1 VYTRKFDFQFRGPR
15 PGYFTGT
22 DVKAP
27 VPGTILGHVPDCNHP
42 LSPDPRVHGIPV
54 LLGLGRFSHAHR
66 RVVLG
71 LWLLT
76 ILLLGA
82 GVGTIGNSFSTQF
95 GLPDVESAQG
105 FALLKERFGGEES
118 GRSGTIVVRSTDGFA
133 EDQRTQLN
141 DFFAVLDARD
151 DMRVVS
157 PFTPEG
163 ARQVSPRGDIAF
175 ATVGLAADLNSAEQF
190 EEVFSE
196 MKSLQP
202 DVPGAQIEY
211 GGEVFAAFETPTSEV
226 LGLAFA
232 IIILVFAFGSV
243 LAMGLPVGTAFG
255 GIASGVTVVTLASN
269 LVTMPDFATTLGVMI
284 GLGVGIDYALFI
296 VTRYREA
303 RQRGLPCDQA
313 TAESVDTAGRAVLFA
328 GTTVV
333 ISLLG
338 MLIMGVGFMNG
349 MAIGASI
356 TVAFTMLAS
365 VTLLPALLGFVG
377 ERVEVTRWRG
387 VLATGLVAL
396 ALVGYGTKQQV
407 LLYAAPA
414 AGLVLLVG
422 GLVPALRRPLPAR
435 RVKPAQQTLPY
446 RWSRWVQRRPW
457 FSLFA
462 GVGVLAALTIPVL
475 SLRLGFADEGNY
487 PTDTTT
493 KRAYDLLAEGFG
505 PGFNGPFTL
514 VAALD
519 DASQLAAAQRV
530 TESLAVTP
538 GVVSVSPAIFNSPTA
553 PTAVLWTLYPTDAP
567 QSQAAGD
574 LVQRLRKEV
583 LPNAVG
589 DADLAVQVT
598 GSVAVNVDFSRYLA
612 DRLPVFFAVVLALS
626 FLLLMAVFRSLL
638 VPLKAVLM
646 NLLSIG
652 SAYGAVV
659 AVFQWGWG
667 ASLIGLGGSAPID
680 PWLPVMMF
688 AIVFG
693 LSMDYEVFLLSRV
706 KEEYDRTGDNELAV
720 ADGLAK
726 TARVIT
732 AAAAIMVFVFG
743 SFVLDSTRSIK
754 MFGFGLAVAVLLDAT
769 IVRMLL
775 VPATMELLGE
785 RNWWLPRWLGRLLPR
800 IDVEGRSSQETGLA
814 PGSSQA
820 NDAPSP

>member
-1 VYTRKFDFQFRGPR
+1 MLKN
-15 PGYFTGT
+15 
-22 DVKAP
+22 
-27 VPGTILGHVPDCNHP
+27 LGA
-42 LSPDPRVHGIPV
+42 
-54 LLGLGRFSHAHR
+54 FAHSRR
-66 RVVLG
+66 RVVLA
-71 LWLLT
+71 LWLL
-76 ILLLGA
+76 IIVGLGA
-82 GVGTIGNSFSTQF
+82 GVGAFGNSFSTQF
-95 GLPDVESAQG
+95 SLPNVESAQG
-105 FALLKERFGGEES
+105 FELLADRFGGEQS
-118 GRSGTIVVRSTDGFA
+118 GRNGTIVVRSAGGFDA
-133 EDQRTQLN
+133 TQRTQLN
-141 DFFAVLDARD
+141 DYFTSLDARS

-157 PFTPEG
+157 PFSADG

-175 ATVGLAADLNSAEQF
+175 ANVNLAADLDSAEQF
-190 EEVFSE
+190 EAVFAE
-196 MKSLQP
+196 MKAVEPVVSG
-202 DVPGAQIEY
+202 VQIEY

-232 IIILVFAFGSV
+232 IVILIFAFGSV
-243 LAMGLPVGTAFG
+243 LAMGLPIGTAFG
-255 GIASGVTVVTLASN
+255 GIAAGVMVVTLVSN

-303 RQRGLPCDQA
+303 RNRGRTCAEA

-349 MAIGASI
+349 MSIGASI
-356 TVAFTMLAS
+356 TVLFTMLAS

-377 ERVEVTRWRG
+377 DRVEVTRWRG
-387 VLATGLVAL
+387 VVAAALVAL
-396 ALVGYGTKQQV
+396 SLVGYGIKQSA
-407 LLYAAPA
+407 LLYAAPIG
-414 AGLVLLVG
+414 GLVLLVG
-422 GLVPALRRPLPAR
+422 SFIPALKRPLPVR
-435 RVKPAQQTLPY
+435 RVKPMPETLPFK
-446 RWSRWVQRRPW
+446 WSRWVQRRPW
-457 FSLFA
+457 LSLVI

-493 KRAYDLLAEGFG
+493 KRAYDLLADGFG
-505 PGFNGPFTL
+505 PGFNGPLTL

-519 DASQLAAAQRV
+519 DASQFSVAQRV
-530 TESLAVTP
+530 TESLASTP
-538 GVVSVSPAIFNSPTA
+538 GVVSVSPAIPNSATN
-553 PTAVLWTLYPTDAP
+553 PTAVLWTLYPADAP

-574 LVQRLRKEV
+574 LVQRLRSDV
-583 LPNAVG
+583 LPQAVG
-589 DADLAVQVT
+589 DSGLGVQVT

-626 FLLLMAVFRSLL
+626 FVLLMAVFRSLL

-743 SFVLDSTRSIK
+743 SFVLDADRSIK
-754 MFGFGLAVAVLLDAT
+754 MFGFGLAVAVFLDAT

-775 VPATMELLGE
+775 VPATMELLGD
-785 RNWWLPRWLGRLLPR
+785 RNWWLPRWLDRLLPR
-800 IDVEGRSSQETGLA
+800 IDVEGESTETDLDFELEVEEIV
-814 PGSSQA
+814 S
-820 NDAPSP
+820 DAADAQKR